1 MATLTTT
8 RRGHRPTAA
17 ASSGAW
23 ISNALAGAQLWD
35 TEGSGTSRDTAPRGT
50 ESADM
55 IAAPACSWGVHAMTS
70 QPLDLWDDAVRRH
83 DRRVYLSVLA
93 LGLMPERAR
102 EITQA
107 AWTRLIEQHQRGAL
121 DEIELPGLAI
131 RQARFLAFN
140 ELSRT
145 RVENRVLAAVPDPP
159 AAPDTERVVGSRQEI
174 ERVLAALATCSPTA
188 RKVFRLVY
196 ATPGGTAS
204 QAAKEVG
211 LSLQRV
217 RQILCETRRHIR
229 LALAEETP

>member
-1 MATLTTT
+1 
-8 RRGHRPTAA
+8 
-17 ASSGAW
+17 
-23 ISNALAGAQLWD
+23 
-35 TEGSGTSRDTAPRGT
+35 
-50 ESADM
+50 M

-93 LGLMPERAR
+93 LGLTPERAR

-196 ATPGGTAS
+196 ATPSGTAS

-229 LALAEETP
+229 RALAEETP